1 MRGTNGKFWC
11 GFFFFPP
18 RECFVTLLI
27 YGFCLG
33 FAVKDIFFSSL
44 YFSLTAEDLT
54 EKAAIEKSAECCR
67 KILNHVNE
75 EVKVMENLLVR
86 NAQFTTQPTAVW

>member
-1 MRGTNGKFWC
+1 MESFGVV
-11 GFFFFPP
+11 FFFFCQ
-18 RECFVTLLI
+18 CFVTLLI

-86 NAQFTTQPTAVW
+86 NAQFITQPTAAW